1 MNLEESYYF
10 WSIPVFIILLGIEY
24 MISKAIAA
32 LDNLSETELKESM
45 EENPKM
51 KAAINV
57 VETLQEKSNL
67 LLVILT
73 SINVIMGIIYGKM
86 FYPVLKKIGDILQFK
101 KDGVTFYIVFEILWV
116 IIIIYV
122 IILFGNILPGK
133 LGLKTSKITVTK
145 NIVFLSKFFKLWKP
159 FSEFIKVS
167 THFILRCMGIKPEE
181 VEANLTEDEIISVV
195 NEGLEQGVLEDS
207 EVEMISNIIEFDEKE
222 VRDIM
227 THRKKIV
234 ALDSTMTVE
243 AALKFILETT
253 YSRFPVYEDDIDN
266 VVGTLYLK
274 DITKYYVLHE
284 KVEDNQIPIIKLAKP
299 PYLVPDTQSINTL
312 FHDMQLKNVHMAVA
326 IDEYG
331 QTAGIV
337 AMEDILEEI
346 VGNISDEFD
355 IEEKMIIKQNE
366 ERYFMKG
373 LAPLEEIEEEL
384 GVDMEE
390 EQEDYDTLNGL
401 LISLL
406 GHIPEED
413 ERATVEYKGY
423 LFHILDVENKMVRYV
438 RVMRK
443 DSMKS

>member
-10 WSIPVFIILLGIEY
+10 WNIPVFIILLVIEY
-24 MISKAIAA
+24 IMSKTIAA
-32 LDNLSETELKESM
+32 LGNLSETELKESI

-51 KAAINV
+51 KIV
-57 VETLQEKSNL
+57 VKVIEELQEKNNL
-67 LLVILT
+67 LLGILT
-73 SINVIMGIIYGKM
+73 SINIIIGILYGKM
-86 FYPVLKKIGDILQFK
+86 FYPVFKGILNVLQIKKERMF
-101 KDGVTFYIVFEILWV
+101 FYIAFQIVW
-116 IIIIYV
+116 IIMIIYIV
-122 IILFGNILPGK
+122 ILFGNILPGK
-133 LGLKTSKITVTK
+133 LGLKNSKKTVDK
-145 NIVFLSKFFKLWKP
+145 NIVFFNKFLKLWRP
-159 FSEFIKVS
+159 FGKLIKIS
-167 THFILRCMGIKPEE
+167 IHFMLRCMGIKPEE
-181 VEANLTEDEIISVV
+181 VEDNLTEDEIISVV

-227 THRKKIV
+227 THRKKII

-243 AALKFILETT
+243 DALKYILETT

-266 VVGTLYLK
+266 VIGMLYLK
-274 DITKYYVLHE
+274 DITKYYVMHGKAEE
-284 KVEDNQIPIIKLAKP
+284 KQIPIIKLAKP
-299 PYLVPDTQSINTL
+299 PYLVPDTQGIDIL

-373 LAPLEEIEEEL
+373 LAPLEEVEEEL
-384 GVDMEE
+384 GINMEE
-390 EQEDYDTLNGL
+390 EQEDYETLNGL

-406 GHIPEED
+406 GHIPEDD

-423 LFHILDVENKMVRYV
+423 LFHILDVQNKMIRYV
-438 RVMRK
+438 RVLCK
-443 DSMKS
+443 DAMKN

>member
-1 MNLEESYYF
+1 M
-10 WSIPVFIILLGIEY
+10 
-24 MISKAIAA
+24 SKTIAA
-32 LDNLSETELKESM
+32 LGNLSETELKESI

-51 KAAINV
+51 KIV
-57 VETLQEKSNL
+57 VKVIEELQEKNNL
-67 LLVILT
+67 LLGILT
-73 SINVIMGIIYGKM
+73 SINIIIGILYGKM
-86 FYPVLKKIGDILQFK
+86 FYPVFKGILNVLQIKKERMF
-101 KDGVTFYIVFEILWV
+101 FYIAFQIVW
-116 IIIIYV
+116 IIMIIYIV
-122 IILFGNILPGK
+122 ILFGNILPGK
-133 LGLKTSKITVTK
+133 LGLKNSKKTVDK
-145 NIVFLSKFFKLWKP
+145 NIVFFNKFLKLWRP
-159 FSEFIKVS
+159 FGKLIKIS
-167 THFILRCMGIKPEE
+167 IHFMLRCMGIKPEE
-181 VEANLTEDEIISVV
+181 VEDNLTEDEIISVV

-227 THRKKIV
+227 THRKKII

-243 AALKFILETT
+243 DALKYILETT

-266 VVGTLYLK
+266 VIGMLYLK
-274 DITKYYVLHE
+274 DITKYYVMHGKAEE
-284 KVEDNQIPIIKLAKP
+284 KQIPIIKLAKP
-299 PYLVPDTQSINTL
+299 PYLVPDTQGIDIL

-373 LAPLEEIEEEL
+373 LAPLEEVEEEL
-384 GVDMEE
+384 GINMEE
-390 EQEDYDTLNGL
+390 EQEDYETLNGL

-406 GHIPEED
+406 GHIPEDD

-423 LFHILDVENKMVRYV
+423 LFHILDVQNKMIRYV
-438 RVMRK
+438 RVLCK
-443 DSMKS
+443 DAMKN

>member
-10 WSIPVFIILLGIEY
+10 WNIPVFIILLVIEY
-24 MISKAIAA
+24 IMSKTIAA
-32 LDNLSETELKESM
+32 LGNLSETELKESI

-51 KAAINV
+51 KIV
-57 VETLQEKSNL
+57 VKVIEELQEKNNL
-67 LLVILT
+67 LLGILT
-73 SINVIMGIIYGKM
+73 SINIIIGILYGKM
-86 FYPVLKKIGDILQFK
+86 FYPVFKGILNVLQIKKERMF
-101 KDGVTFYIVFEILWV
+101 FYIAFQIVW
-116 IIIIYV
+116 IIMIIYIV
-122 IILFGNILPGK
+122 ILFGNILPGK
-133 LGLKTSKITVTK
+133 LGLKNSKKTVDK
-145 NIVFLSKFFKLWKP
+145 NIVFFNKFLKLWRP
-159 FSEFIKVS
+159 FGKLIKIS
-167 THFILRCMGIKPEE
+167 IHFMLRCMGIKPEE
-181 VEANLTEDEIISVV
+181 VEDNLTEDEIISVV

-227 THRKKIV
+227 THRKKII

-243 AALKFILETT
+243 DALKYILETT

-266 VVGTLYLK
+266 VIGMLYLK
-274 DITKYYVLHE
+274 DITKYYVMHGKAEE
-284 KVEDNQIPIIKLAKP
+284 KQIPIIKLAKP
-299 PYLVPDTQSINTL
+299 PYLVPDTQGIDIL

-373 LAPLEEIEEEL
+373 LSPLEEVEEEL
-384 GVDMEE
+384 GINMEE
-390 EQEDYDTLNGL
+390 EQEDYETLNGL

-406 GHIPEED
+406 GHIPEDD

-423 LFHILDVENKMVRYV
+423 LFHILDVQNKMIRYV
-438 RVMRK
+438 RVLCK
-443 DSMKS
+443 DAMKN